1 MLQEEQPS
9 SIKSSTGK
17 SKQKGA
23 KKPLASAKKVLSA
36 SPTTNDMLE
45 QYSSRKYEERIT
57 SFYP

>member
-36 SPTTNDMLE
+36 SPITNDM
-45 QYSSRKYEERIT
+45 S
-57 SFYP
+57 